1 MKRRYFVLS
10 LVSFGLVIGCAS
22 LQTKN
27 SPQSSVELSTDS
39 VSPAIAVSSN
49 KTDESQI
56 ANVTEPIFAENG
68 VAIRGTD
75 PVAYFQVG
83 KPVQGNKQFSHNWMG
98 VNWWFSSAKNRDLFA
113 ASPEQYAPQYGGFC
127 AFAVANGYTAPIVP
141 EAWSIVGG
149 RLYLNFSLR
158 IRDRWERD
166 IPGNITRANENWPAA
181 AANFRG

>member
-10 LVSFGLVIGCAS
+10 SISFGLVMGCTS
-22 LQTKN
+22 QTTLN
-27 SPQSSVELSTDS
+27 SPQPSVELSTDPAPS
-39 VSPAIAVSSN
+39 AIAVSPN
-49 KTDESQI
+49 QADEIQT

-83 KPVQGNKQFSHNWMG
+83 QPLLGSQQFTHNWMG
-98 VNWWFSSAKNRDLFA
+98 VNWWFSSAENRDLFA

-141 EAWSIVGG
+141 EAWSIVEGK
-149 RLYLNFSLR
+149 LYLNFSLR
-158 IRDRWERD
+158 VRDRWERD
-166 IPGNITRANENWPAA
+166 IPGNIARANENWPAA

>member
-10 LVSFGLVIGCAS
+10 LVSFGLIMGCAS
-22 LQTKN
+22 RKTKD
-27 SPQSSVELSTDS
+27 SPQLSVEVSTN
-39 VSPAIAVSSN
+39 PAIAVSSN
-49 KTDESQI
+49 KADESKI
-56 ANVTEPIFAENG
+56 TSVTEPIFAENG

-83 KPVQGNKQFSHNWMG
+83 QPVQGNKQFTHNWMG
-98 VNWWFSSAKNRDLFA
+98 VNWWFSSAKNRDLFV

-141 EAWSIVGG
+141 EAWSIVEG

-158 IRDRWERD
+158 VRARWERD
-166 IPGNITRANENWPAA
+166 IPGNIARADENWPAA
-181 AANFRG
+181 AAKFRG